1 MLEIVDLAFSYPTNL
16 IIDGVNLKI
25 NKGEFVGLIGPN
37 GCGKSTLLKNVYRTL
52 KPKNGNIYFEDKNIQ
67 NLSYKETAKK
77 ISVISQNET
86 IVFDFTVEEIVA
98 MGRHPYKK
106 LFDIDT
112 KEEHDFIIKCLDYL
126 GMKDK
131 AKENYA
137 YLSGGEQQ
145 RVLLAKAIAQ
155 DTNFMILDEPT
166 NHLDIRYQMQIF
178 DLLKNMN
185 MTVFTAIHD
194 LNLAT
199 LYCDRLI
206 LMDNGKIIKDGSVE
220 EVMTEQNIKEIYKV
234 DVKVYK
240 QETTKKLYVNYI
252 PNYLNR

>member
-1 MLEIVDLAFSYPTNL
+1 
-16 IIDGVNLKI
+16 
-25 NKGEFVGLIGPN
+25 
-37 GCGKSTLLKNVYRTL
+37 
-52 KPKNGNIYFEDKNIQ
+52 
-67 NLSYKETAKK
+67 
-77 ISVISQNET
+77 
-86 IVFDFTVEEIVA
+86 
-98 MGRHPYKK
+98 
-106 LFDIDT
+106 
-112 KEEHDFIIKCLDYL
+112 L

-220 EVMTEQNIKEIYKV
+220 EVMTEENIKEIYKV
-234 DVKVYK
+234 DVKVCK
-240 QETTKKLYVNYI
+240 QETTKKLYVSYI
-252 PNYLNR
+252 PNYLNK